1 MFRRPD
7 DEDDD
12 YSGRR
17 VVKAKPIAEKYA
29 KKLGSEYATGKTFV
43 TSSSKTQNE
52 FYGNQHVN
60 SDEGRSSSRSGGA
73 PFTDDEKNKLSAK
86 ILKAEMK
93 GDADLVKKLKRKLE
107 SGMSGEEEP
116 PRSKSKEITMMRK
129 DREGN
134 ILPASSRRSDSDR
147 HGEGS
152 SRMRREYEKSQD
164 LDSMVREEKTG
175 TAGDQ
180 LRLFERS
187 LIKSS
192 KIRRH
197 DDESVDDIAEMQKG
211 KKKSDEKDRKKREKE
226 AIKAS
231 WKVHVPM
238 TSLIAVWM

>member
-7 DEDDD
+7 DDDDD
-12 YSGRR
+12 YSGRK
-17 VVKAKPIAEKYA
+17 VVKPKPIAEKYA
-29 KKLGSEYATGKTFV
+29 KKLGSEFATGKTFV
-43 TSSSKTQNE
+43 TGSDKSQKD
-52 FYGNQHVN
+52 FYGSQQVRNDVM
-60 SDEGRSSSRSGGA
+60 GSSGSGST
-73 PFTDDEKNKLSAK
+73 PLTEDEKNKLSAK

-93 GDADLVKKLKRKLE
+93 GDTDLVKKLKRKLE
-107 SGMSGEEEP
+107 SGVSGEDEP
-116 PRSKSKEITMMRK
+116 PKSRSKDVTMMRR

-134 ILPASSRRSDSDR
+134 ILPASSSSRRSDSDR
-147 HGEGS
+147 HAEGS

-180 LRLFERS
+180 LRLFEKQ

-211 KKKSDEKDRKKREKE
+211 RKKTDEKDKKRKEKE
-226 AIKAS
+226 AIKGIFDRI
-231 WKVHVPM
+231 
-238 TSLIAVWM
+238 LF